1 MGVLIDTSWLIAVER
16 ELSRNPA
23 LVAQLPADPLVSSI
37 TIAELLVG
45 LALADDEHKM
55 PRSEFISLVQRESSI
70 LNFGIPEARAY
81 ADIAAHL
88 RATGQRIGERDLLI
102 AATAVANGHSILTL
116 NLDEFSRVPGL
127 EIGEIKAFPPAEGPL
142 SP

>member
-23 LVAQLPADPLVSSI
+23 LLAQLPADPLVSSI

-45 LALADDEHKM
+45 LALADDEHRT
-55 PRSEFISLVQRESSI
+55 PRSAFIALVQRESSI
-70 LNFGIPEARAY
+70 LDFGIPEAQAY

-116 NLDEFSRVPGL
+116 NGGEFSRVPGL
-127 EIGEIKAFPPAEGPL
+127 AISDIKGFPPTGGPF